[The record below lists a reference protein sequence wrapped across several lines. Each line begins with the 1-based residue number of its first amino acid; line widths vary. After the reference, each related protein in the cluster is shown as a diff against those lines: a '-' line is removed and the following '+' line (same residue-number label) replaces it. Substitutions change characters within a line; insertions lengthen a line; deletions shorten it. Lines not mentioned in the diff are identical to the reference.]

1 MWRKNDASKDELDGV
16 AQRLRDE
23 RPTASPLELDQIKRT
38 AMSRAKVK
46 SGGRTFG
53 ARRLAVAGLTVGLMA
68 AGTGGVIAAGGGK
81 GVHANAASV
90 QYSSNEC
97 DNGNIVGG
105 ENSGNNNNFN
115 CNSGTI
121 SINETNNNTI
131 NETNDS
137 TTNNSTTNNSTNTSN
152 DSSTN
157 TTTNNYYS
165 STVTLSAAGTT
176 ASSGVLASKQ
186 TKASAS
192 KRSFSIHFFAAK
204 GRKLKKLTVTLNGKV
219 IKVLNGNQTKAT
231 LDFVGV
237 ACSNVRQNLKITGT
251 LADGKKISETRHY
264 NLCQ

>member
-1 MWRKNDASKDELDGV
+1 MWRKNDASKDDLDGV
-16 AQRLRDE
+16 AQRLREE
-23 RPTASPLELDQIKRT
+23 RPTPSPLELDQIKRT
-38 AMSRAKVK
+38 AMSRAKVGT
-46 SGGRTFG
+46 SGRAFG

-68 AGTGGVIAAGGGK
+68 AGTGGVIAASGGK

-105 ENSGNNNNFN
+105 DNSGNNNNFN

-121 SINETNNNTI
+121 SINETNNST
-131 NETNDS
+131 TNDS
-137 TTNNSTTNNSTNTSN
+137 STNNTTNNN
-152 DSSTN
+152 SSTN

-176 ASSGVLASKQ
+176 ASSGVQASKQ
-186 TKASAS
+186 SKASAS
-192 KRSFSIHFFAAK
+192 KRSFSIHFFAAH
-204 GRKLKKLTVTLNGKV
+204 GRKVKKLTVTLNGKV
-219 IKVLNGNQTKAT
+219 VKVLTGSKVAYT

-237 ACSNVRQNLKITGT
+237 KCTNVKQTLVLTGV
-251 LADGKKISETRHY
+251 LANGKTVKETRHY